1 MLKRTFVISMVTIAI
16 AVGLF
21 ALPSGALAE
30 NPKVLLDTSMGKVTI
45 ELFRKDAPV
54 SVKNFL
60 SYVREGFY
68 DGLVFH
74 RVIPGFMIQGG
85 GFTVGMKEKRT
96 RSPIRNEAANGLKNE
111 RGTIAMARTADPDSA
126 SSQFFINVVDNK
138 GLNGPLPDGHGYAVF
153 GKVVKGMDVVDRIAS
168 VKTGSRGP
176 FQDVPLKA
184 VEIRSVKLVK

>member
-1 MLKRTFVISMVTIAI
+1 MLKRMFTTSIVTIAFC
-16 AVGLF
+16 LF
-21 ALPSGALAE
+21 ALPSGAFAE
-30 NPKVLLDTSMGKVTI
+30 NPKVLMDTSMGKVTI

-85 GFTVGMKEKRT
+85 GFTGGMKEKRT

-138 GLNGPLPDGHGYAVF
+138 GLNRPLPDGHGYAVF
-153 GKVVKGMDVVDRIAS
+153 GKVVKGMDVVDRIAV

-184 VEIRSVKLVK
+184 VVISSVKLVK

>member
-138 GLNGPLPDGHGYAVF
+138 GLNRPLPDGHGYAVF